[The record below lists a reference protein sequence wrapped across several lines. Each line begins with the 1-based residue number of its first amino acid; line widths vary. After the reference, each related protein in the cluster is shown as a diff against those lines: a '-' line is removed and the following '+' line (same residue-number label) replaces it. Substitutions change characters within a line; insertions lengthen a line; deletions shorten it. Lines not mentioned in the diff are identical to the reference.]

1 MVALQV
7 THRGRWPRAK
17 RLSPCS
23 RHPHPTSKFIDLQIP
38 SFHQITNCSFLNPF
52 LFIII
57 CVAPFFVALPY
68 VSVLSLLSTVFA
80 HSDPGGR
87 RPLFFGKPPFT
98 SHTPP
103 VAASYRG
110 CHNSSLHAFL
120 GVTHGCPH

>member
-1 MVALQV
+1 PHHFQSRRFANSV
-7 THRGRWPRAK
+7 
-17 RLSPCS
+17 LSS
-23 RHPHPTSKFIDLQIP
+23 NYELLFSQLL
-38 SFHQITNCSFLNPF
+38 SFHNHLRCPLFFAFTPAFLVSP
-52 LFIII
+52 L
-57 CVAPFFVALPY
+57 FVALPY

-87 RPLFFGKPPFT
+87 GRLIFCEAPFT

>member
-17 RLSPCS
+17 RLSPWS
-23 RHPHPTSKFIDLQIP
+23 RPSHTTSKFELL
-38 SFHQITNCSFLNPF
+38 SFHNHLRCPCFFAVTTPRLHAFLVSP
-52 LFIII
+52 L
-57 CVAPFFVALPY
+57 FVALPY

-80 HSDPGGR
+80 HSAPGGR
-87 RPLFFGKPPFT
+87 GRLVFCEAPFT